1 MFEQWFFFKHVFIMI
16 DINDNLKKLSFK
28 KFDFGFHASVR
39 YRFIQVVKT
48 RCVKNWKCWK

>member
-1 MFEQWFFFKHVFIMI
+1 MI

-48 RCVKNWKCWK
+48 ICVKN

>member
-48 RCVKNWKCWK
+48 ICVKNWKCWK